1 MRRRFSKKRRTAAAM
16 VETALTLPLFFFL
29 VVAGIDLGLCI
40 HARNQT
46 AWIAGQLAQVAARHG
61 QESQSDQIPWGPE
74 TVDWN
79 RSVQAQP
86 GDSELA
92 QNMFGTF
99 EDMTDSLPSQDVSV
113 RLEWL
118 DETNHTGDRVRAS
131 VHCTHQPL
139 LGWRMGGGKMKAFST
154 AVIQR

>member
-16 VETALTLPLFFFL
+16 VETALTLPIFFF
-29 VVAGIDLGLCI
+29 VVIAGIDLGLCI

-61 QESQSDQIPWGPE
+61 HESQSDQIPWGPE

-92 QNMFGTF
+92 LNMFETF
-99 EDMTDSLPSQDVSV
+99 EALTDPLPNRDVSV

-118 DETNHTGDRVRAS
+118 DEANHTGDRVRAT
-131 VHCTHQPL
+131 VDCAHQPL
-139 LGWRMGGGKMKAFST
+139 LGWQLTGGKMKAFST